1 MQGTI
6 DWTKLDTAEMKFA
19 RAKEAKKQ
27 QIASARY
34 AAECAGCEWAKDGQT
49 YTVATDR
56 DSRAML
62 QAAREVAQN
71 VPGFVSSAWKM
82 ASGEFVCLTI
92 ADMTEIGLAM
102 GAHVQASFDR
112 EAELLPLVEAAATQ
126 ADLDAITW
134 EVTNNADNS

>member
-1 MQGTI
+1 MLI
-6 DWTKLDTAEMKFA
+6 DWTKLDTAEMKFT

-27 QIASARY
+27 QIAGARY
-34 AAECAGCEWAKDGQT
+34 AAECAGCEWTKEGQT

-71 VPGFVSSAWKM
+71 MPGFVSSAWKM
-82 ASGEFVCLTI
+82 ASGEFVALTI
-92 ADMTEIGLAM
+92 DDMTAIGLAM

-112 EAELLPLVEAAATQ
+112 EAALLPLVESASTQ
-126 ADLDAITW
+126 AELDAVVW
-134 EVTNNADNS
+134 GA